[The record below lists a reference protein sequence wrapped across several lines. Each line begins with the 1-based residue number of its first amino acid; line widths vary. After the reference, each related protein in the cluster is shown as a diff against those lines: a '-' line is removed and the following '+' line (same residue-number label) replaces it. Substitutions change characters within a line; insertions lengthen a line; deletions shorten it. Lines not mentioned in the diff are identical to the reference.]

1 MPGLTLHVPPQVFP
15 PTPPPKVSGR
25 DREGLAASSSATSMP
40 ASPPLITIS
49 TQDDTPSSSSP
60 DAEHDSEEHVL
71 SSYGDLSFTEGFI
84 ISPTEDS
91 SPSVVDPIQPRHV
104 RPRLRLKVRR
114 PPMPKRRLS
123 YVYAGGPFTGSV
135 DRRTEDGEWPGSP
148 DPFRDSPRHQH
159 QPLISPLSSPKDFVL
174 DTTLQE
180 SSLQRDVGV
189 SAACPKSPR
198 ASVGHI
204 AQKGS
209 EQPSEVRPA
218 NGGTDRQ
225 TVSDSPSPGSLATS
239 VNRAQPKS
247 HQEKPASG
255 GGGWRTRLPPRP
267 PLPKWDM

>member
-25 DREGLAASSSATSMP
+25 DREEIAASSLATPMP
-40 ASPPLITIS
+40 VSSPVITVS
-49 TQDDTPSSSSP
+49 TQDDTPSSLSP
-60 DAEHDSEEHVL
+60 DAEPDSEEHVL

-84 ISPTEDS
+84 LSPTEAS
-91 SPSVVDPIQPRHV
+91 SPAVVDPIQPRHV

-159 QPLISPLSSPKDFVL
+159 QPLVSPLSSPKDFVL
-174 DTTLQE
+174 VTQE
-180 SSLQRDVGV
+180 SGPQRGVDVSV
-189 SAACPKSPR
+189 ACLKSPQI
-198 ASVGHI
+198 SVGHI

-209 EQPSEVRPA
+209 EQTSEVSPA
-218 NGGTDRQ
+218 NGGADRQ
-225 TVSDSPSPGSLATS
+225 TISDSSSPSSPVIS
-239 VNRAQPKS
+239 VSREQPKP

-267 PLPKWDM
+267 PLPKWDV